1 MLERPVQGDGYAR
14 GSSVSRQ
21 HYLEERLEGT
31 IRSANGVRSVE
42 SIGGANSQNDWSIG
56 GANSPDDWSVEEANS
71 QDD

>member
-1 MLERPVQGDGYAR
+1 MMRLVLERPVQGDGYAQ

-31 IRSANGVRSVE
+31 IRSANCVRSVE
-42 SIGGANSQNDWSIG
+42 SIGGANSQDDWSI
-56 GANSPDDWSVEEANS
+56 EEANS